1 MSVALPLV
9 APKIVPP
16 LEPGLRP
23 AVLANHAFVDAVRAS
38 GQAVPLRIALERGS
52 GLISVFDTAVY
63 GEGHPNFEQ
72 NLPYVERLVKILLWA
87 RGGWKVTIGGPA
99 AVGEFIKATYGPG
112 GAREFDYHFM
122 GEDVYEQ
129 TFTVE
134 VTSFAD
140 APQERESSVS
150 VGRHLD
156 GCRIGLDLGGTDRK
170 VSAVVKGEAGYS
182 EEIIWYPKTET
193 NADYHVAGI
202 MEALNTAKAH
212 MPQVDAIGVSAAGI
226 YVDNRVMIAS
236 LFRKIPKN
244 DFNAKIKDVF
254 INIGRE
260 WGVPV
265 EVAND
270 GDVTALAG
278 AMSLNKNGVLGIA
291 MGTSEAGGYVNMQG
305 NITGWLNELAFVP
318 YDYSET
324 APVDREWSG
333 DAGCGTTTFCQ
344 VGVVRLCPAAGIT
357 PEGNDD
363 GEKLAFVQGLLKD
376 GDERAAAIF
385 ATLGVEFGYALAHY
399 ADFYDAEEV
408 LVLGRV
414 TSGQGGDIL
423 LENAK
428 KVLTEEFPALAAK
441 MNVQLPD
448 EKAKRVGQSIAA
460 ASLPEIG

>member
-1 MSVALPLV
+1 MSTTFPLV
-9 APKIVPP
+9 EPRVVPP
-16 LEPGLRP
+16 LEPGFRP
-23 AVLANHAFVDAVRAS
+23 AVLANHAFVKAVRES
-38 GQAVPLRIALERGS
+38 GQGVPLRIALERAS
-52 GLISVFDTAVY
+52 GLVTVFDTEVY
-63 GEGHPNFEQ
+63 SEGSPCFEQ
-72 NLPYVERLVKILLWA
+72 NMPYVERLVKVLLWA
-87 RGGWKVTIGGPA
+87 RGGWKVTIGGPKA
-99 AVGEFIKATYGPG
+99 IGEFIKTTYGPG

-122 GEDVYEQ
+122 GEDVYER

-134 VTSFAD
+134 ATSFED
-140 APQERESSVS
+140 APAEHEASQAI
-150 VGRHLD
+150 GRHLD

-170 VSAVVKGEAGYS
+170 VSAVVEGEPVYS
-182 EEIIWYPKTET
+182 EEVIWYPKTET
-193 NADYHVAGI
+193 NADYHIAGI
-202 MEALNTAKAH
+202 MDALNTAKSH
-212 MPQVDAIGVSAAGI
+212 MPKVDAIGVSSAGI

-236 LFRKIPKN
+236 LFRKIPKD
-244 DFNAKIKDVF
+244 DFNARIKDVF
-254 INIGRE
+254 ITVSKD

-278 AMSLNKNGVLGIA
+278 AMSLNTNGVLGVA
-291 MGTSEAGGYVNMQG
+291 MGTSEAGGFVNMQG

-318 YDYSET
+318 YDISPT
-324 APVDREWSG
+324 APVDTEWSG

-357 PEGNDD
+357 PEGSDD
-363 GEKLAFVQGLLKD
+363 GQRLAFVQGLLKQ
-376 GDERAAAIF
+376 GDERAASIF
-385 ATLGVEFGYALAHY
+385 ATIGVEFGYALAHY
-399 ADFYDAEEV
+399 ADFYDVQEV

-428 KVLTEEFPALAAK
+428 KVLETEFPELAAK

-460 ASLPEIG
+460 ASLPEIV